1 MTSFFVSDKVK
12 LTECAISVTV
22 PWQYSAKGVLRTE
35 WTIAL
40 TELYFS
46 WIDLSLR

>member
-22 PWQYSAKGVLRTE
+22 PWQYSAKGANRVNN
-35 WTIAL
+35 
-40 TELYFS
+40 
-46 WIDLSLR
+46 SLN